1 MNDLALSASQT
12 LYVARLFRVLGRI
25 RQMADPHSS
34 PQKGAF
40 LAAAKE
46 GWQAAETALL
56 NLLH

>member
-12 LYVARLFRVLGRI
+12 LYVDWIFRVLGRI
-25 RQMADPHSS
+25 RQMSEPHSS

-56 NLLH
+56 TLFH